1 MSDTGEERNLPASAK
16 KLRDARRKG
25 QVSRSQD
32 LVSAAGV
39 SAAIAYVGMRAELIA
54 HQWREILLLA
64 ADVQDHA
71 FSEAVRELVSALF
84 ALFART
90 VLPLLLV
97 VTASGVFA
105 SVMATR
111 GFVFSLDPIKPKFEN
126 VNPATGFKR
135 ILGLKSW
142 VELVKTVV
150 KALLLGSALLV
161 VLLGTWDTLVRL
173 PVCGVKCIGFVFGS
187 LTKLLLGTAVGIF
200 LAAGLADL
208 LIQRWI
214 FLRDMRMTQTEAKRE
229 LKDQEGSPQIRG
241 AHQRHRQ
248 EAATETR
255 LGVARATLIV
265 KGRETAAGLRYVRG
279 ETGVPVVVCRGGAD
293 TAQAIVDAARAL
305 SIPIVADAGLAKA
318 LATHVR
324 LGAPVPSRYFERI
337 AKAFLAAGMI
347 E

>member
-1 MSDTGEERNLPASAK
+1 MSDTGEERNLPASAR

-32 LVSAAGV
+32 LVTAAGV
-39 SAAIAYVGMRAELIA
+39 SAAIAFVFMRSEPIA
-54 HQWREILLLA
+54 DQWREILLLA
-64 ADVQDHA
+64 AGVQDQD
-71 FSEAVRELVSALF
+71 FPGAVRQLLSALF

-97 VTASGVFA
+97 VTAAGMFA

-126 VNPATGFKR
+126 VNPTKGFKR

-142 VELVKTVV
+142 VELAKTIV

-161 VLLGTWDTLVRL
+161 VLLGTWDTLMRV
-173 PVCGVKCIGFVFGS
+173 PVCGVNCIGFVFGS

-214 FLRDMRMTQTEAKRE
+214 FLRDMRMTLTEAKRE

-241 AHQRHRQ
+241 AHQRQRQ

-255 LGVARATLIV
+255 LGVARATLV
-265 KGRETAAGLRYVRG
+265 LEGRGTAAGLRYVRG
-279 ETGVPVVVCRGGAD
+279 ETEVPIVVCRGRAD

-318 LATHVR
+318 LATRVR

-337 AKAFLAAGMI
+337 AKAFFAAGII